1 MRLRRCQLVGCCG
14 PSRPW
19 QLRGLVFAAAGSEKE
34 FETFNAS
41 NFEDSATVDNEWFPL
56 KPGTRYTWEG
66 TTVDEGETEDHRV
79 IFTVTDLT
87 KVIGGVRTV
96 VCWDQDY
103 ADGELVETEIC
114 FFAQDKN
121 GTVWLMGEYPEEYE
135 DGEFVAA
142 PCWMHGSLDGKAGI
156 AMLGEP
162 KVGTPSYS
170 NGWAPSVEFTDRAVV
185 DQVNQK
191 TTVPAGSYENVV
203 VIDEF
208 NNEEPGAHQ
217 LKYYAPGVGNVR
229 VGWRGDATDQE
240 NLELVKFEQ
249 LGAEELAKAREA
261 ALKLEQNAY
270 EGSKEAYGPTPRAE
284 RIATGAAGQ

>member
-1 MRLRRCQLVGCCG
+1 VAAFT
-14 PSRPW
+14 SIAAV
-19 QLRGLVFAAAGSEKE
+19 GLVFADAESEKT
-34 FETFNAS
+34 FETFDAT
-41 NFEDSATVDNEWFPL
+41 NFENSATVDNKWFPL

-66 TTVDEGETEDHRV
+66 TTVDEGETEEHRV

-87 KVIGGVRTV
+87 KVIGGVRTI

-156 AMLGEP
+156 AMLGDP

-170 NGWAPSVEFTDRAVV
+170 NGWAPSVEFSDRGVV

-191 TTVPAGSYENVV
+191 TTVPAGNYENVL

-208 NNEEPGAHQ
+208 DSAEPGAHQ

-229 VGWRGDATDQE
+229 VGWRGDPTDQE

-249 LGAEELAKAREA
+249 LSAEELAKARDA
-261 ALKLEQNAY
+261 ALKLEENAY
-270 EGSKEAYGPTPRAE
+270 QEAKEVYGPTPRSE
-284 RIATGAAGQ
+284 RVGTAATGQ

>member
-1 MRLRRCQLVGCCG
+1 LIQ
-14 PSRPW
+14 
-19 QLRGLVFAAAGSEKE
+19 AAADAEKE
-34 FETFNAS
+34 FETLDVRA
-41 NFEDSATVDNEWFPL
+41 FENSTTIDNEWFPL
-56 KPGTRYTWEG
+56 KPGTRLTWEG
-66 TTVDEGETEDHRV
+66 TTVDEGETEEHRV

-87 KVIGGVRTV
+87 KVIGGVRTI

-121 GTVWLMGEYPEEYE
+121 GTVWLLGEYPEEYE

-156 AMLGEP
+156 AMLADP
-162 KVGTPSYS
+162 KVGSPSYS
-170 NGWAPSVEFTDRAVV
+170 NGWAPSVEFSDRGVV

-191 TTVPAGSYENVV
+191 TTVPAGSYENVL

-208 NNEEPGAHQ
+208 DSAEPGAHQ

-229 VGWRGDATDQE
+229 VGWRGDPTDQE

-249 LGAEELAKAREA
+249 LGAAELAKAREA
-261 ALKLEQNAY
+261 ALKLEQHAY
-270 EGSKEAYGPTPRAE
+270 VEAKEAYGATPRAE
-284 RIATGAAGQ
+284 VAGTPSVGQ

>member
-1 MRLRRCQLVGCCG
+1 VLT
-14 PSRPW
+14 
-19 QLRGLVFAAAGSEKE
+19 AAEPEKQ
-34 FETFNAS
+34 FETFDSN
-41 NFEDSATVDNEWFPL
+41 NFENSATIDNEFMPL
-56 KPGTRYTWEG
+56 KAGTRYTWEG
-66 TTVDEGETEDHRV
+66 TSVDEGETEEHRV

-87 KVIGGVRTV
+87 KVIGGVRTI

-156 AMLGEP
+156 AMLGDP
-162 KVGTPSYS
+162 KVGTPRYS
-170 NGWAPSVEFTDRAVV
+170 NGWAQSVEFTDRAVV

-191 TTVPAGSYENVV
+191 TTVPAGSYENVL

-217 LKYYAPGVGNVR
+217 LKFYAPGVGNVR

-270 EGSKEAYGPTPRAE
+270 NEAKEAYGPTPRSE
-284 RIATGAAGQ
+284 RVGTAAAGQ

>member
-1 MRLRRCQLVGCCG
+1 MRRRRCQPLVVAIIATMAIA
-14 PSRPW
+14 
-19 QLRGLVFAAAGSEKE
+19 GLVFAAAGSEKE
-34 FETFNAS
+34 FETFDAN
-41 NFEDSATVDNEWFPL
+41 NFDDSATVDNEWFPL

-66 TTVDEGETEDHRV
+66 TTVDEGETEEHRV

-162 KVGTPSYS
+162 KLGTPSYS
-170 NGWAPSVEFTDRAVV
+170 NGWAPSVEFSDRAVV

-191 TTVPAGSYENVV
+191 TAVPAGNYENVL

-208 NNEEPGAHQ
+208 NHEEPGAHQ

-270 EGSKEAYGPTPRAE
+270 VEAKEAYGPTPRAE
-284 RIATGAAGQ
+284 RSRTTAAGQ

>member
-1 MRLRRCQLVGCCG
+1 MRLRL
-14 PSRPW
+14 S
-19 QLRGLVFAAAGSEKE
+19 LLIVFAAAASLVLSQWIFAAAAEEKE
-34 FETFNAS
+34 FETLDANNFS
-41 NFEDSATVDNEWFPL
+41 NPSSIDNQWLPL
-56 KPGTRYTWEG
+56 KPGTRLTWEG
-66 TTVDEGETEDHRV
+66 TSIDEGDKENHRV

-103 ADGELVETEIC
+103 VDGDLAETEIC
-114 FFAQDKN
+114 FFAQDNN

-142 PCWMHGSLDGKAGI
+142 PCWMHGSLDGRAGI
-156 AMLGEP
+156 AMLGDP
-162 KVGTPSYS
+162 KAGTPSYS

-191 TTVPAGSYENVV
+191 TTVPAGNYENVL

-229 VGWRGDATDQE
+229 VGWRGDPTDQE
-240 NLELVKFEQ
+240 NLELIKFEQ
-249 LGAEELAKAREA
+249 LSAEELAKAREA

-270 EGSKEAYGPTPRAE
+270 EGSKEVYGPTPRAE
-284 RIATGAAGQ
+284 KAGSSATGQ

>member
-1 MRLRRCQLVGCCG
+1 M
-14 PSRPW
+14 
-19 QLRGLVFAAAGSEKE
+19 AAAGAESE
-34 FETFNAS
+34 FEAFNPG
-41 NFEDSATVDNEWFPL
+41 NFDNPTAVDNKWFPL
-56 KPGTRYTWEG
+56 KPGTRYVWEG
-66 TTVDEGETEDHRV
+66 TTVDEDGTQDHRV

-96 VCWDQDY
+96 VCWDQDI
-103 ADGELVETEIC
+103 ADGELAETEIC
-114 FFAQDKN
+114 FFAQDN
-121 GTVWLMGEYPEEYE
+121 DGTVWLMGEYPEEFE
-135 DGEFVAA
+135 DGEFVDS

-156 AMLGEP
+156 AMLGDP

-191 TTVPAGSYENVV
+191 TTVPAGAFENVL

-229 VGWRGDATDQE
+229 VGWRGDPTDQE

-249 LGAEELAKAREA
+249 LSEEELAKAREA
-261 ALKLEQNAY
+261 ALKLEKNAY
-270 EGSKEAYGPTPRAE
+270 EGVKEAYGPTAPAE
-284 RIATGAAGQ
+284 RMERSAAQR